1 MSPQVSIIVCTYNAK
16 ADLREC
22 LRSLEQLKYQAK
34 EIIVVND
41 ASTDGTLEFLEA
53 FQQGSDM
60 KITVVTNPTNL
71 GVAGSR
77 NVGIRQSTGEVI
89 AFTDA
94 DCVVHPDWISELI
107 KGYEHDRVAAVGG
120 GIVSKQITN
129 IWELCEKGRDFV
141 ATREGYVSHLVG
153 CNMSFERHLL
163 QQHMFDDDLK
173 YGYEEYLI
181 CDKLVSDGYK
191 IYYRPQAIVNHKHRS
206 SWFSLMRRKY
216 LLGFASIW
224 YRKKVRKLFMLK
236 RHILLTAALL
246 TLPFII
252 LSESKM
258 LLYAFFLLLALPAL
272 SLLRD
277 EVLFGQKTFKEIL
290 VTFPLLIVIEFS
302 HLAGALAGLIKF
314 RLLSPGFSK

>member
-1 MSPQVSIIVCTYNAK
+1 M
-16 ADLREC
+16 E
-22 LRSLEQLKYQAK
+22 YQA
-34 EIIVVND
+34 EEVIVVND
-41 ASTDGTLEFLEA
+41 ASTDGTLEFLES
-53 FQQGSDM
+53 FRQLSDM
-60 KITVVTNPTNL
+60 NITIFTNPTNL

-77 NVGIRQSTGEVI
+77 NVGIRQAKGEII

-94 DCVVHPDWISELI
+94 DCVVHPNWISELM
-107 KGYEHDRVAAVGG
+107 KGYKHDRVAAVGG
-120 GIVSKQITN
+120 SILSKQITN

-153 CNMSFERHLL
+153 CNMSFDRTIL

-181 CDKLVSDGYK
+181 CDKLVSEGHK

-206 SWFSLMRRKY
+206 NWFSLMRRKY

-246 TLPFII
+246 TLPFIM

-258 LLYAFFLLLALPAL
+258 LLYSFFLLLALPAL

-277 EVLFGQKTFKEIL
+277 EMLFGQKTFKEIL
-290 VTFPLLIVIEFS
+290 ITFPLLIFIELS

-314 RLLSPGFSK
+314 RLLSPVGSK